1 VRPNRTSHLTPG
13 PGRTSAPALVRSRAL
28 ERVAREIVACDACP
42 RLRRHCRAVAEEK
55 RRAFRDQE
63 YWGRPVPGFG
73 DPGARILLV
82 GLAPAAHGGNRTG
95 RAFTGDRSGDFLYAA
110 LHRAGLA
117 NQPMSTSRH
126 DGLVLHD
133 VYITAAVR
141 CAPPA
146 NKPAPAERDRC
157 RPFLEREL
165 DLLTS
170 ARAYLALGAFG
181 YDALTDVLGVRP
193 RPRFGH
199 GVEAAVGD
207 GRWIVCSYHPS
218 QQNTFTGR
226 LTPPMLDA
234 VVARARTLAHSRAT
248 TSPTA

>member
-117 NQPMSTSRH
+117 TQPTSVTRG
-126 DGLVLHD
+126 DGLELID
-133 VYITAAVR
+133 VYIAAAAR
-141 CAPPA
+141 CAPPG
-146 NKPAPAERDRC
+146 NRPTPEELRRC
-157 RPFLEREL
+157 RPFLVAEL
-165 DLLTS
+165 AALT
-170 ARAYLALGAFG
+170 RLRVVVALGGIGF
-181 YDALTDVLGVRP
+181 DAALDVLGAPRP

-199 GVEAAVGD
+199 GSVARPGPGKPALVG
-207 GRWIVCSYHPS
+207 CYHPS

-226 LTPPMLDA
+226 LTASMMDA
-234 VVARARTLAHSRAT
+234 VFAEARRLAQG
-248 TSPTA
+248 P